1 MFDLGVKESPLAC
14 QWAAKT
20 LISILGQISE
30 LRNTLEVISQHF
42 GLNHSHASDKCTLA
56 NLFGNVH
63 QSP

>member
-1 MFDLGVKESPLAC
+1 MFDLSVKETLVAC
-14 QWAAKT
+14 QWAIET

-30 LRNTLEVISQHF
+30 LQNTLEVISQHI
-42 GLNHSHASDKCTLA
+42 GIKHSHASDKCTLA